1 MADKKY
7 KALFVL
13 EPTHNKVAV
22 EAKKMRTTIDRLI
35 DDMYLVYQNR
45 KNLIK

>member
-13 EPTHNKVAV
+13 ETTHNKVAV
-22 EAKKMRTTIDRLI
+22 EAKKMRMTIDRLI
-35 DDMYLVYQNR
+35 SDMLQLYGR
-45 KNLIK
+45 TKEKIK

>member
-13 EPTHNKVAV
+13 EPTHNQVAV
-22 EAKKMRTTIDRLI
+22 EAKKKRMTIDEFVN
-35 DDMYLVYQNR
+35 YLL
-45 KNLIK
+45 KLIKSNGR

>member
-1 MADKKY
+1 MAEKKY

-22 EAKKMRTTIDRLI
+22 EAKKMRMTIDRFVS
-35 DDMYLVYQNR
+35 DCVEVY
-45 KNLIK
+45 KKKLKAIK

>member
-13 EPTHNKVAV
+13 ETTHNKVAV
-22 EAKKMRTTIDRLI
+22 EAKKMRMTIDRLI
-35 DDMYLVYQNR
+35 SDLLELYARR
-45 KNLIK
+45 KKGIK

>member
-7 KALFVL
+7 RALFVL

-22 EAKKMRTTIDRLI
+22 EAKKMRMTIDRLVS
-35 DDMYLVYQNR
+35 DMLHIYEKR
-45 KNLIK
+45 KQEVK